1 MITFD
6 NESKIFYLHTQKT
19 TYAMGLFEERVLLH
33 AYWGKRLFHPLHSDW
48 LSTLSFRPLAP
59 LDCGIYSTDMLPLE
73 YSTFGSADLRLPTLG
88 AEYADGSYY
97 TRLEYAGYEIKTGK
111 PALEGLPATYAE
123 EGDNVDTLV
132 IHLRDSLRDLNVYLS
147 YSVFEELDAIARSA
161 KIVNCGPRA
170 EINCAL
176 SANVDFAGLDNA
188 DLIHLDGAW
197 TRERYITRRKIVP
210 GNQNIE
216 SRNGCSGAV
225 HNPFIAICES
235 TATEN
240 AGEVYGFSLVYSGNF
255 TAGVELSPFNC
266 ARAYIGINPQN
277 FNFVLENGESFQ
289 TPEAV
294 LTYSC
299 EGLGGISRIYHKLY
313 RTRLCRGMYRDIPRA
328 VVLNSWE
335 TTYFTFDENT
345 IVQLA
350 RDAKKIGV
358 DTMVLDDGWFS
369 TRTTDKAGLGDWW
382 ENPDRL
388 PSGLGWLAG
397 EVNKLGLR
405 FGLWFEPEM
414 VNPDSELF
422 RNHPDWALHTPG
434 RATTPTRSQIT
445 LDFSR
450 REVCDYIIDSISSI
464 LDRANIEY
472 IKWDMNRYMSEV
484 GSAGLPADRQGEVYH
499 RYILGLYYVLET
511 LTSKYPHVLFESCA
525 SGGGRFDPGM
535 LYYMPQVWTSDNS
548 DAVDRLRIQYGTS
561 VVYPYSSMSAHVSVC
576 PNHTQ
581 GRITPFKMRC
591 NVAMPGQLGFELNIG
606 HCTEEELEM
615 SRQAILRYR
624 ELEDVFH
631 RGDLYRIMSPFETD
645 MSVLQ
650 FISEDKSK
658 VIVCIDGAR
667 GTFNGP
673 DQYIRLESLDPD
685 ALYKC
690 GEKSYYGEYLM
701 NKGIYFHNR
710 TEHLSE
716 MLVFDKVID
725 GVL

>member
-1 MITFD
+1 MIFFD
-6 NESKIFYLHTQKT
+6 KENGTFYLHTEKT
-19 TYAMGLFEERVLLH
+19 TYAMTLFENRVLLH
-33 AYWGKRLFHPLHSDW
+33 AYWGKRLRHPLGNNW
-48 LSTLSFRPLAP
+48 LSDMAFRPLAP
-59 LDCGIYSTDMLPLE
+59 LDCGHLSTDILPLE
-73 YSTFGSADLRLPTLG
+73 YSTFGSADLRVPSLG
-88 AEYADGSYY
+88 VEYGDGSYY
-97 TRLEYAGYEIKTGK
+97 TRLEYAGHTIEEGK
-111 PALEGLPATYAE
+111 PALEGLPSTYCE
-123 EGDNVDTLV
+123 EGDGAETLT
-132 IHLRDSLRDLNVYLS
+132 IRLFDSLHSLSVYLS
-147 YSVFEELDAIARSA
+147 YSVFEKLDAITRSA
-161 KIVNCGPRA
+161 RIVNEGERA
-170 EINCAL
+170 EIGRAF
-176 SANVDFAGLDNA
+176 SATVDFHGIDSC

-197 TRERYITRRKIVP
+197 VRERSITRRPIVP
-210 GNQNIE
+210 GNQSIE
-216 SRNGCSGAV
+216 SRYGCSSAV
-225 HNPFIAICES
+225 HNPFIAICDS

-240 AGEVYGFSLVYSGNF
+240 SGNVYGMSLVYSGNF
-255 TAGVELSPFNC
+255 VAGVDKSPYNS

-277 FNFVLENGESFQ
+277 FNFVLETGESFQ

-294 LTYSC
+294 LTYSS
-299 EGLGGISRIYHKLY
+299 EGIGGMSRIYHRLY
-313 RTRLCRGMYRDIPRA
+313 RTRLCRGKYRDIPRF

-335 TTYFTFDENT
+335 TTYFSFTEDT
-345 IVQLA
+345 IIQLA
-350 RDAKKIGV
+350 RDAKRIGV

-369 TRTTDKAGLGDWW
+369 SRKTDNAGLGDWW

-388 PSGLGWLAG
+388 PSGLGYLAD

-422 RNHPDWALHTPG
+422 RAHPDWALHTPG
-434 RATTPTRSQIT
+434 RATTPTRNQVT

-450 REVCDYIIDSISSI
+450 KEVCDYIIDAISSI

-484 GSAGLPADRQGEVYH
+484 GSAGLPPHKQGEVYH

-511 LTSKYPHVLFESCA
+511 LTSRYPDVLFESCS

-561 VVYPYSSMSAHVSVC
+561 MVYPYSSMSAHVSVC

-581 GRITPFKMRC
+581 RRITPFKMRC

-606 HCTEEELEM
+606 KCTEEELEM
-615 SRQAILRYR
+615 SRQTIKKYR

-631 RGDLYRIMSPFETD
+631 NGDLYRLVSPFETD

-650 FISEDKSK
+650 FVSEDKSR
-658 VIVCIDGAR
+658 VIVCIDGQR

-673 DQYIRLESLDPD
+673 DQYIKLEALDPD
-685 ALYKC
+685 AVYKC
-690 GEKSYYGEYLM
+690 GENTFYGEYLM
-701 NKGIYFHNR
+701 NKGIYFQNR
-710 TEHLSE
+710 FEHLSE
-716 MLVFDKVID
+716 MLVFDRI
-725 GVL
+725 